1 MDEHEAFAA
10 SRVTQYVFCPT
21 KADFTKTLDQHADT
35 GDKDVKLPLVV
46 VGNDGS
52 GKSALLA
59 NWVAKRRE
67 HLHRDEFL
75 FQHYVGCTTPSLELA
90 HTLSRLETKLKE
102 FYRLREMNV
111 PDSEEDLRWSLGRF
125 LQNAAKVHNPARI
138 IIIIDGVNRLAC
150 ENMPNGA
157 LHWLPTELPPCVRFI
172 LSTVELERVPRGG
185 GGDAAQHR
193 SFVEL
198 TRRKCPL
205 LRIEPL
211 NQQIRSNVIHEFLN
225 MNKHS
230 ISLSEQQQFKIIS
243 APATSQPM
251 YLRSLLQA
259 VSMCSRLTSSSVDQ
273 LLETFLHCSTAHE
286 LVDKNL
292 NICCQSVFPEGG
304 DSDGP
309 DEKAKME
316 LLGKIFTIVYVSRT
330 GLTEAEIWGVIK
342 MVTSIHIEETACKTL
357 MSILSEFSMV
367 VSGMYSFSH
376 EIYREVVYNK
386 YVCSKDNLIRWHQLM
401 ARYFSQLQTGPRKL
415 TSLPYHLETAGSWSK
430 VKNCLTD
437 INMFQWWWTRDF
449 KADFIK
455 TWALLTK
462 VPQKPIPSYSTTAKV
477 TNAHKEEKKREPSR
491 PTYDIVEEYVKS
503 LDEWRTK
510 EHPNP
515 ERVSTIILLIA
526 DFLLEFATLGHEVAA
541 DVPNII
547 HPVVPSE
554 DLKALGVPHVTVD
567 KAGRSV
573 LWFPQV
579 YSEMAGV
586 PEGDDGGSGAG
597 NVSKAIEDIP
607 FCTTYF
613 FHRWMWIQ
621 FPYIALGNCDSR
633 YLEGENMKKNA
644 FKTRGLTQS
653 HTASK
658 MPETKDLDPIKE
670 EGSAKFGNTNAFK
683 LPEIKFNRKAARSH
697 RRVPAEGADAL
708 QDQFNQRM
716 ESLQDDIQNYRE
728 EYDFVMQMK
737 SGLRKRL
744 AELSGQLE
752 TLKRSAESVH
762 QFDDAMADAKKRD
775 VIAANK
781 FESVQLLNKN
791 LKLLSQMCDRHPANV
806 PALIIEI
813 ENKIKQDAF
822 LLAEIKKRLWEQ
834 KFEYQMHQSN
844 FKIMKFLK
852 KKGEQMHNKLL
863 NYRIVM
869 KMDLKRQADR
879 YDEEKA
885 SRELQIEAAAKKT
898 KNKKALQ
905 NGDGN
910 GDNSMVEEGANAV
923 IMSGEDT
930 PGQSWEEMWQII
942 TSRTGI
948 AEPGVF
954 FDRLRNGSEIKETIK
969 TLRETAEQRLENLKN
984 EVKSVE
990 QELEVSRLATMEGV
1004 VEESDKLQKQQLVE
1018 DEKSLR
1024 GIKEKAEGQEQLE
1037 QTVISG
1043 LGHLGEL
1050 LGVPHHDDDTPV
1062 SDLLRDIET
1071 MIDTLMDEREKQLQ
1085 QQSNNVLD
1093 ASSSRLIKDQTQS
1106 PEINNRPPE
1115 LDVVLARF
1123 ESPKLRLPGNLP
1135 SRPCHDP
1142 IDASMIERE
1151 DDDDDE
1157 EEGTWDR
1164 GYILNQS
1171 KMLTKKMK
1179 PKAQDP
1185 GKDTVPAPGGK

>member
-1 MDEHEAFAA
+1 
-10 SRVTQYVFCPT
+10 
-21 KADFTKTLDQHADT
+21 
-35 GDKDVKLPLVV
+35 
-46 VGNDGS
+46 
-52 GKSALLA
+52 
-59 NWVAKRRE
+59 
-67 HLHRDEFL
+67 
-75 FQHYVGCTTPSLELA
+75 
-90 HTLSRLETKLKE
+90 
-102 FYRLREMNV
+102 
-111 PDSEEDLRWSLGRF
+111 
-125 LQNAAKVHNPARI
+125 
-138 IIIIDGVNRLAC
+138 
-150 ENMPNGA
+150 
-157 LHWLPTELPPCVRFI
+157 
-172 LSTVELERVPRGG
+172 
-185 GGDAAQHR
+185 
-193 SFVEL
+193 
-198 TRRKCPL
+198 
-205 LRIEPL
+205 
-211 NQQIRSNVIHEFLN
+211 
-225 MNKHS
+225 
-230 ISLSEQQQFKIIS
+230 
-243 APATSQPM
+243 
-251 YLRSLLQA
+251 
-259 VSMCSRLTSSSVDQ
+259 
-273 LLETFLHCSTAHE
+273 
-286 LVDKNL
+286 
-292 NICCQSVFPEGG
+292 
-304 DSDGP
+304 
-309 DEKAKME
+309 
-316 LLGKIFTIVYVSRT
+316 
-330 GLTEAEIWGVIK
+330 
-342 MVTSIHIEETACKTL
+342 
-357 MSILSEFSMV
+357 
-367 VSGMYSFSH
+367 
-376 EIYREVVYNK
+376 
-386 YVCSKDNLIRWHQLM
+386 
-401 ARYFSQLQTGPRKL
+401 
-415 TSLPYHLETAGSWSK
+415 
-430 VKNCLTD
+430 
-437 INMFQWWWTRDF
+437 
-449 KADFIK
+449 
-455 TWALLTK
+455 
-462 VPQKPIPSYSTTAKV
+462 
-477 TNAHKEEKKREPSR
+477 
-491 PTYDIVEEYVKS
+491 
-503 LDEWRTK
+503 
-510 EHPNP
+510 
-515 ERVSTIILLIA
+515 
-526 DFLLEFATLGHEVAA
+526 
-541 DVPNII
+541 
-547 HPVVPSE
+547 
-554 DLKALGVPHVTVD
+554 
-567 KAGRSV
+567 
-573 LWFPQV
+573 
-579 YSEMAGV
+579 
-586 PEGDDGGSGAG
+586 
-597 NVSKAIEDIP
+597 
-607 FCTTYF
+607 
-613 FHRWMWIQ
+613 
-621 FPYIALGNCDSR
+621 
-633 YLEGENMKKNA
+633 MKKNA

-813 ENKIKQDAF
+813 ESKIKQDAF

-898 KNKKALQ
+898 KNKKAL
-905 NGDGN
+905 
-910 GDNSMVEEGANAV
+910 
-923 IMSGEDT
+923 
-930 PGQSWEEMWQII
+930 
-942 TSRTGI
+942 

-954 FDRLRNGSEIKETIK
+954 LDRLRNGSEIKETIK

-1004 VEESDKLQKQQLVE
+1004 VEESDKLQKQQHVE

-1062 SDLLRDIET
+1062 SDLLRDMET

-1115 LDVVLARF
+1115 LDLVLARF